1 MPGVLYRKER
11 EILEYLAQ
19 FQRQYGYSPTL
30 GEIADATGHK
40 AKSTI
45 HALIKSLVEKGY
57 IQKVDGNTRVL
68 KIIEEKTYAH
78 LAGSKPSMDLPLMG
92 FIAAGKPLEP
102 HSDPNASF
110 PISASMISGK
120 HTAYVLQVKGS
131 SLIEDAIL
139 DGDYV
144 VIEKVAEAAN
154 GDIVVAI
161 VDDNLAT
168 LKKFYKE
175 NGRVVLKPANSAM
188 EPIYPTSLAIQ
199 GKVVGVVRKFSI

>member
-68 KIIEEKTYAH
+68 KIIEEKAYA
-78 LAGSKPSMDLPLMG
+78 
-92 FIAAGKPLEP
+92 
-102 HSDPNASF
+102 N
-110 PISASMISGK
+110 
-120 HTAYVLQVKGS
+120 
-131 SLIEDAIL
+131 L
-139 DGDYV
+139 D
-144 VIEKVAEAAN
+144 
-154 GDIVVAI
+154 
-161 VDDNLAT
+161 
-168 LKKFYKE
+168 
-175 NGRVVLKPANSAM
+175 
-188 EPIYPTSLAIQ
+188 
-199 GKVVGVVRKFSI
+199 